1 MAGDIRVQ
9 SDASTVSL
17 EASGLE
23 LSRAGKPWRPTS
35 LEARLTRKDG
45 RIAAVAARA
54 DYLRIENLA
63 VFAASLPPGTL
74 RDRIATLAPRGELFG
89 LDLAVADVGGQT
101 PAGHHWPPALH
112 GHRLRPA
119 AARRPASPAS
129 MARSRAAAPAAS

>member
-35 LEARLTRKDG
+35 LEARLTRKEG
-45 RIAAVAARA
+45 RIVGVAARA

-63 VFAASLPPGTL
+63 VFAAVLSPGTL
-74 RDRIATLAPRGELFG
+74 RDHITTLAPRGELYG
-89 LDLAVADVGGQT
+89 LDLTVADVGGKRLPDIT
-101 PAGHHWPPALH
+101 G
-112 GHRLRPA
+112 RLRFTDLGYGPLGKA
-119 AARRPASPAS
+119 AGITGFDGEVEGRGA
-129 MARSRAAAPAAS
+129 